1 LSTNL
6 PSKSQLKYQYSFT
19 DSFALDDMSSL
30 ADFKENTKFKKK
42 VHRKSEGASIL
53 VAPVDFVD
61 STKLVFLR
69 LEAATE
75 MLGLLEIKMRSRF
88 VVLIIG
94 PMQRQNQLYEVGRA
108 LSACLADDVC
118 REHFYSAQSKQDILN
133 IIEQFNR
140 NTMVI
145 PPGEWNPTIRIEPP
159 EKFLSKEERTK
170 VKEIA
175 ELIHA
180 EPDPSAHDHADP
192 TLKGSKKPFNG
203 ILQDVK
209 RKLKFY
215 VSDFT
220 DCLNLQCVATTLYMY
235 LVSLCSLVAFGG
247 MLGKKTGN
255 MMATMECILAGS
267 VCGVMFALFSG
278 QPLNIISA
286 TGPMLI
292 LESIIK
298 NLCDQYQV
306 EFLEF
311 RLWIGLWTTLFI
323 LLMVMFNLS
332 FLVKFIT
339 RFTEDCFATLVAII
353 FIMDAFKSTIALR
366 KSPFERTSVVN
377 SSSNVTS
384 TLAPETQLEVA
395 ERNVSFYFSVLL
407 FFFTFIVCM
416 SLKGFRNKPFLPSK
430 IREIFSDFAVLIAIV
445 LASFID
451 NTMQLNTVKLTI
463 PTKFEVNKSN

>member
-1 LSTNL
+1 MVNEQATSSSLSTNL
-6 PSKSQLKYQYSFT
+6 PSKPQLKYQYSFT

-94 PMQRQNQLYEVGRA
+94 PMQRHNQLYEVGRA

-118 REHFYSAQSKQDILN
+118 REHFYSAQCKQDVLN

-159 EKFLSKEERTK
+159 EKFLSKEERNK

-203 ILQDVK
+203 IVQDVK

-255 MMATMECILAGS
+255 LMATMECILAGS
-267 VCGVMFALFSG
+267 VWLGVRRHICSIFRPATEYHISHWAHAHLGSDH
-278 QPLNIISA
+278 QEPL
-286 TGPMLI
+286 
-292 LESIIK
+292 
-298 NLCDQYQV
+298 
-306 EFLEF
+306 
-311 RLWIGLWTTLFI
+311 
-323 LLMVMFNLS
+323 
-332 FLVKFIT
+332 
-339 RFTEDCFATLVAII
+339 
-353 FIMDAFKSTIALR
+353 
-366 KSPFERTSVVN
+366 
-377 SSSNVTS
+377 
-384 TLAPETQLEVA
+384 
-395 ERNVSFYFSVLL
+395 
-407 FFFTFIVCM
+407 
-416 SLKGFRNKPFLPSK
+416 
-430 IREIFSDFAVLIAIV
+430 
-445 LASFID
+445 
-451 NTMQLNTVKLTI
+451 
-463 PTKFEVNKSN
+463 